1 MPILINSIDVRDIK
15 TDKWRYNMTTDTL
28 RAPRPFAD
36 LIPASWAYPET
47 GATRDLRLDFMRGFV
62 IPLLF
67 ASHFEFFSLLMFIG
81 WERLGMVSTAEIFVI
96 LSGIVVG
103 MVYGKKVKRDG
114 LAAAM
119 PGLIQRS
126 VDLYRISVVMILIV
140 AAIRYIPWIDSTS
153 ITTFFDAPINQTYQL
168 YPAKDANLSEVISK
182 ALLLQIGPHQFQVI
196 GMYVVMFMLIT
207 PLVFFMLTKQ
217 RVGLL
222 LGISW
227 VVYAIHYGAPFQS
240 LRPTG
245 AQFEYAFPIMAWQ
258 LIYVHGIVAGYYKQE
273 VLAFF
278 QTLWGKWLLVASILL
293 SLGFLFFTWNH
304 PLPHIPQWVSLG
316 LISPETFNYWNNE
329 YFMKS
334 KLGVGRLLN
343 AVVLFISMY
352 ALLTVCWQ
360 PINKALGWFLIPLGQ
375 ASLYVFFI
383 HVFLLLA
390 IMNTPLPGYND
401 FWINTAVHAGL
412 LALVWVM
419 VKKEFLFR
427 WIPH

>member
-1 MPILINSIDVRDIK
+1 MR
-15 TDKWRYNMTTDTL
+15 TETL
-28 RAPRPFAD
+28 QTPPSFASS
-36 LIPASWAYPET
+36 IPASWAYPET

-81 WERLGMVSTAEIFVI
+81 WERIGMVSTAEIFVI

-114 LAAAM
+114 LSATM

-126 VDLYRISVVMILIV
+126 VDLYRISVVMILLV
-140 AAIRYIPWIDSTS
+140 AAIRYVPWIDSTV
-153 ITTFFDAPINQTYQL
+153 ITTFYDAPINQTYQL
-168 YPAKDANLSEVISK
+168 YPPLDTNLSTLISK

-196 GMYVVMFMLIT
+196 GMYVVMFILIT
-207 PLVFFMLTKQ
+207 PLVFFMLSKQ

-258 LIYVHGIVAGYYKQE
+258 LIYVHGIVVGYYKQE
-273 VLAFF
+273 VVDFF
-278 QTLWGKWLLVASILL
+278 RTVWGKWLIVASVLL
-293 SLGFLFFTWNH
+293 SLGFIFLTWNH
-304 PLPHIPQWVSLG
+304 PLPHIPQWITLNM
-316 LISPETFNYWNNE
+316 IPAETFNYLNSE
-329 YFMKS
+329 YFAKN
-334 KLGVGRLLN
+334 KIGIGRLLN
-343 AVVLFISMY
+343 VVVLFISIY
-352 ALLTVCWQ
+352 ALLTVCWR
-360 PINKALGWFLIPLGQ
+360 PLNRALGWFFIPLGQ

-401 FWINTAVHAGL
+401 FWVNTAVHAGL

>member
-1 MPILINSIDVRDIK
+1 MSSLLQATRSFTNI
-15 TDKWRYNMTTDTL
+15 
-28 RAPRPFAD
+28 
-36 LIPASWAYPET
+36 IPTSWAYPET
-47 GATRDLRLDFMRGFV
+47 SATRDLRLDLMRGFV

-67 ASHFEFFSLLMFIG
+67 ASHFDFFSMLMFIG
-81 WERLGMVSTAEIFVI
+81 WERLGVVSTAEIFVI

-103 MVYGKKVKRDG
+103 MVYGKKVKRAG
-114 LAAAM
+114 LTAAI
-119 PGLIQRS
+119 PDLVKRS

-140 AAIRYIPWIDSTS
+140 AAIRYIPWIDSTA
-153 ITTFFDAPINQTYQL
+153 ITTFYDAPLNQTYQL
-168 YPAKDANLSEVISK
+168 YPNKNANLSELISK

-196 GMYVVMFMLIT
+196 GLYVVLFVLIT
-207 PLVFFMLTKQ
+207 PVVFFMLTIQ

-227 VVYAIHYGAPFQS
+227 VIYAIHYGAPHQS

-258 LIYVHGIVAGYYKQE
+258 LVYVHGMVVGYYKQE
-273 VLAFF
+273 LLAFF
-278 QTLWGKWLLVASILL
+278 QTQAGKGVLIISLVL
-293 SLGFLFFTWNH
+293 SLGLLFFTWNH
-304 PLPHIPQWVSLG
+304 PLPHIPEWISLN
-316 LISPETFNYWNNE
+316 LIAPETFHYWNNE
-329 YFMKS
+329 YFAKS

-343 AVVLFISMY
+343 VVVLFISIY
-352 ALLTVCWQ
+352 ALLTVGWQ

-383 HVFLLLA
+383 HIFLLLA
-390 IMNTPLPGYND
+390 IMNTPLPGYNN
-401 FWINTAVHAGL
+401 FWINTTIHVGL
-412 LALVWVM
+412 LALIWVM

>member
-1 MPILINSIDVRDIK
+1 
-15 TDKWRYNMTTDTL
+15 MTTETL
-28 RAPRPFAD
+28 RASRSFAD
-36 LIPASWAYPET
+36 LIPASWVYPDT

-67 ASHFEFFSLLMFIG
+67 ASHFDYFSLLMFIG
-81 WERLGMVSTAEIFVI
+81 WERLGVVSTAEIFVI

-114 LAAAM
+114 LSAVM
-119 PGLIQRS
+119 PGLIKRS

-140 AAIRYIPWIDSTS
+140 GATRYIPWIDSTV
-153 ITTFFDAPINQTYQL
+153 ITTFYDFTVNQTYQL

-182 ALLLQIGPHQFQVI
+182 ALLLQIGPHQFQII
-196 GMYVVMFMLIT
+196 GMYVVMFILIT
-207 PLVFFMLTKQ
+207 PLVFFMIVQQ
-217 RVGLL
+217 RVSLL

-258 LIYVHGIVAGYYKQE
+258 LIYVHGVVAGYYKQE
-273 VLAFF
+273 LLAFF
-278 QTLWGKWLLVASILL
+278 STDWGKRLIYLCMAL

-304 PLPHIPQWVSLG
+304 PMPHIPQWISLNM
-316 LISPETFNYWNNE
+316 ISPETFNYWNDT
-329 YFMKS
+329 YFLKS
-334 KLGVGRLLN
+334 KIGIGRLIN
-343 AVVLFISMY
+343 AVVLFVAMY
-352 ALLTVCWQ
+352 ALMTRCWQ
-360 PINKALGWFLIPLGQ
+360 PLNRALGWFFIPLGQ

-390 IMNTPLPGYND
+390 VANTPLPGYNN
-401 FWINTAVHAGL
+401 FWINTGIHAGL